1 MSVILLLI
9 IYLIFI
15 SLGLP
20 DSLIGSSWP
29 AISQSLNVSESAQG
43 IISFVSAVC
52 TVISSFSTGQI
63 LKKISEKWVVIG
75 SIFLTCIGLVCLS
88 FSSNFIFL
96 VLSMIPLGFG
106 GGAIDT
112 TLNNYVALNYKAI
125 HLNWLHAFWAIGAS
139 TSPLILSIFLSDIN
153 GWRSGAL
160 VLAAIQFSIFV
171 IALCS
176 ISLWKMVEKNDLN
189 REEETS
195 NLSFLKS
202 FKIRG
207 VAFALIAFFAYIA
220 LESIAG
226 VWFSSMM
233 VFGLKI
239 SEDVA
244 SSYTSMFY
252 IGIMIGR
259 LISGVV
265 SLKISDKNM
274 IRIGESILF
283 IGTIIL
289 MMNFSIILM
298 PIGLFIIGL
307 GCGPIYPSIVH
318 ATPIR
323 FTKKLSKDVMAIQT
337 GCAYIANFTALP
349 LFGVVA
355 KSTSF
360 LILPYVILA
369 FFILLALCNELV
381 LIKTKD
387 KEKVLEILRK

>member
-1 MSVILLLI
+1 MYS
-9 IYLIFI
+9 
-15 SLGLP
+15 
-20 DSLIGSSWP
+20 
-29 AISQSLNVSESAQG
+29 
-43 IISFVSAVC
+43 
-52 TVISSFSTGQI
+52 
-63 LKKISEKWVVIG
+63 
-75 SIFLTCIGLVCLS
+75 
-88 FSSNFIFL
+88 
-96 VLSMIPLGFG
+96 
-106 GGAIDT
+106 
-112 TLNNYVALNYKAI
+112 
-125 HLNWLHAFWAIGAS
+125 
-139 TSPLILSIFLSDIN
+139 
-153 GWRSGAL
+153 
-160 VLAAIQFSIFV
+160 
-171 IALCS
+171 LCS
-176 ISLWKMVEKNDLN
+176 ISLWKVVEKNDLN
-189 REEETS
+189 REEETN
-195 NLSFLKS
+195 NLSFLES

-239 SEDVA
+239 SEDLA
-244 SSYTSMFY
+244 SSYTSMVY

>member
-1 MSVILLLI
+1 
-9 IYLIFI
+9 
-15 SLGLP
+15 
-20 DSLIGSSWP
+20 
-29 AISQSLNVSESAQG
+29 
-43 IISFVSAVC
+43 
-52 TVISSFSTGQI
+52 
-63 LKKISEKWVVIG
+63 
-75 SIFLTCIGLVCLS
+75 
-88 FSSNFIFL
+88 
-96 VLSMIPLGFG
+96 
-106 GGAIDT
+106 
-112 TLNNYVALNYKAI
+112 
-125 HLNWLHAFWAIGAS
+125 
-139 TSPLILSIFLSDIN
+139 
-153 GWRSGAL
+153 
-160 VLAAIQFSIFV
+160 
-171 IALCS
+171 
-176 ISLWKMVEKNDLN
+176 
-189 REEETS
+189 
-195 NLSFLKS
+195 
-202 FKIRG
+202 
-207 VAFALIAFFAYIA
+207 
-220 LESIAG
+220 
-226 VWFSSMM
+226 
-233 VFGLKI
+233 
-239 SEDVA
+239 
-244 SSYTSMFY
+244 MFY
-252 IGIMIGR
+252 IGIMVGR